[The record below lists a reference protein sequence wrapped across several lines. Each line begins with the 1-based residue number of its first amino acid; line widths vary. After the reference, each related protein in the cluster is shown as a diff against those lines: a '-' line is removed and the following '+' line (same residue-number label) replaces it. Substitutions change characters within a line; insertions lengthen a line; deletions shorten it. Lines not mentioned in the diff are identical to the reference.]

1 MDQSLTFFETVLL
14 CKLGWS
20 GTCSIGQSSLG
31 FKAFLP
37 LPPKCWT
44 CRLVCLIL
52 QDMTFYLLGRHLR
65 FILTEK
71 SFDCA
76 WRIIL
81 RTAAMFRIVQSSTS
95 SAGHVVPT
103 CDHRTQRQRQIALSS
118 RPTWSIEQVL
128 GQLSPHTN
136 PVSKQKS
143 QKLQYFVHE
152 RAGIGSLSQAYI
164 RPCFQS
170 PTVHESDSKP

>member
-1 MDQSLTFFETVLL
+1 MNGSELGFFETFLL

-20 GTCSIGQSSLG
+20 GTCSIGQSSLLG

-37 LPPKCWT
+37 LPPKCWI

-52 QDMTFYLLGRHLR
+52 QDMTFYLLGKHLR
-65 FILTEK
+65 LILKEK

-81 RTAAMFRIVQSSTS
+81 RTAVMFKIVQSSTS

-103 CDHRTQRQRQIALSS
+103 CDPCTQRLRQIALSS
-118 RPTWSIEQVL
+118 RPTWSIEQVV
-128 GQLSPHTN
+128 GQLGPYRN
-136 PVSKQKS
+136 PVSKTK
-143 QKLQYFVHE
+143 
-152 RAGIGSLSQAYI
+152 
-164 RPCFQS
+164 
-170 PTVHESDSKP
+170 KPKAVVLCTWKGWHW